1 MFQRSG
7 QSIGLS
13 ELFGMAKIVNICIV
27 GNFYLNKIVFYFK
40 NDIKGC
46 ENKRKGLLKEES
58 DPRAADVV
66 CRTVRGFGEKAAEG
80 ECLLPCPVSANK
92 KYPAVFRPPDFR

>member
-1 MFQRSG
+1 MT
-7 QSIGLS
+7 
-13 ELFGMAKIVNICIV
+13 AKIVNICIV

-66 CRTVRGFGEKAAEG
+66 CRMVRGFGEGAAEG
-80 ECLLPCPVSANK
+80 ECFSA
-92 KYPAVFRPPDFR
+92 FRRYIVMFSGSNTR